1 VRTTLK
7 IQALKTFCLSDLEN
21 LCTFSG
27 SLDEY
32 LIKSFCLYRFSRPH
46 YLIVGRHFLLS
57 PPGLLGSLI
66 RFTLNTFASVSNS
79 SRSAVFSLVTLSLSL
94 ELPRSASNSHVRL
107 LSSNSHVR
115 PRTPTFG
122 FVLELSRSASNSHVR
137 LCPRTLTFG
146 LELSRSAV
154 SSNSPVRPRNLTI
167 GCVTSFCFAHFSF
180 SNSPVRPRTPT
191 FGCATFFR
199 TFSLFNHLIC
209 ESL

>member
-1 VRTTLK
+1 MRTTLK

-79 SRSAVFSLVTLSLSL
+79 FSFGCVFTRNTFFVSRTPTFGFCSRTLPFGL
-94 ELPRSASNSHVRL
+94 ELPRSA

-122 FVLELSRSASNSHVR
+122 CVLELSRSASNSHVR
-137 LCPRTLTFG
+137 LCPRTPTFG
-146 LELSRSAV
+146 LE
-154 SSNSPVRPRNLTI
+154 I
-167 GCVTSFCFAHFSF
+167 
-180 SNSPVRPRTPT
+180 
-191 FGCATFFR
+191 
-199 TFSLFNHLIC
+199 
-209 ESL
+209 

>member
-94 ELPRSASNSHVRL
+94 ELPRSAS
-107 LSSNSHVR
+107 
-115 PRTPTFG
+115 
-122 FVLELSRSASNSHVR
+122 VLELSRSASNSHVR

-146 LELSRSAV
+146 LELPRSAV
-154 SSNSPVRPRNLTI
+154 SSNS
-167 GCVTSFCFAHFSF
+167 H
-180 SNSPVRPRTPT
+180 VRPRTLT
-191 FGCATFFR
+191 FGCVLELPRSASKSNNRLCHKLLLCT
-199 TFSLFNHLIC
+199 L
-209 ESL
+209 